1 MENEG
6 RIKLIIAGL
15 VLAAFAI
22 AYFIL
27 AQKYQPSK
35 NQTVSP
41 PPIQTMDSTTPVA
54 SPGPLAQESPTP
66 SGNISGGLG
75 GVETL
80 PNTGFPAPLI
90 VSFATSAMIAGYFLR
105 KFPD

>member
-35 NQTVSP
+35 NETVSP
-41 PPIQTMDSTTPVA
+41 PPIQSMDNAAPIA
-54 SPGPLAQESPTP
+54 SPGPLAQESPAP
-66 SGNISGGLG
+66 SDNISGGLG
-75 GVETL
+75 EVQTL
-80 PNTGFPAPLI
+80 PNTGFPAPLL

-105 KFPD
+105 RFPN